1 MSDGKISGGKISG
14 GRMYGVAQCR
24 IFIRCQNVLI
34 VHNVV
39 VAISRG
45 GGMTVWRNVW
55 VAGSLYGMKS
65 DGETLC
71 DIMSGG

>member
-1 MSDGKISGGKISG
+1 MSYFHQVSK
-14 GRMYGVAQCR
+14 CP
-24 IFIRCQNVLI
+24 N

-39 VAISRG
+39 VAISCG